1 MSLSAAEF
9 DLRAR
14 ISRRAGAM
22 LDDLRRFV
30 AIPTGPGGMAGLDV
44 LRGLM
49 CDRLA
54 AAGGHVRL
62 ATGVPR
68 PEWLSEAASGEP
80 PPTAI
85 VTGPRPEGS
94 KRILLSGHLDTVHPV
109 DSGFRELT
117 LASDGA
123 KATGPGVVDMK
134 GGLVIALH
142 AVEAL
147 AEAGV
152 PVAWSFVLNSDEET
166 GSYAS
171 DAALRAVAAEH
182 DIGLALEPAMADGGL
197 VIERPGSGQF
207 MLEVQGRSAH
217 VGRDFAA
224 GISAVT
230 ALAHRLVALAAMARP
245 DEGVIVSV
253 GPIDGGHATNVVP
266 DRARAWGN
274 VRFINEDV
282 GRALR
287 EQLMTLATKEVG
299 EAALAAG
306 QAAVTVRSSFNRPA
320 KPLTD
325 GTKVLAEAARAA
337 AEDLGQKLPFGK
349 TGGVCDGNNL
359 QAAGLATIDTLGVR
373 GGGLHTPQEWIELAS
388 LVERCQ
394 LLAVLMG
401 RLSVGSPPL
410 K

>member
-1 MSLSAAEF
+1 MSLSALEV

-14 ISRRAGAM
+14 VSRRAGAM
-22 LDDLRRFV
+22 LEDLRRFV
-30 AIPTGPGGMAGLDV
+30 AIPTGPGGAAGLNE

-54 AAGGHVRL
+54 AVGGHVRL
-62 ATGVPR
+62 AAGVPR
-68 PEWLSEAASGEP
+68 PEWLSEAASDEP

-85 VTGPRPEGS
+85 VTGPHPHGL
-94 KRILLSGHLDTVHPV
+94 KRVLLSGHLDTVHPAEG
-109 DSGFRELT
+109 GFRELVVS
-117 LASDGA
+117 ADGA

-142 AVEAL
+142 ALEAL

-171 DAALRAVAAEH
+171 DAALRAVAGDHE
-182 DIGLALEPAMADGGL
+182 IGLALEPAMADGGL

-207 MLEVQGRSAH
+207 MLEVQGRAAH

-230 ALAHRLVALAAMARP
+230 ALAHRLVALAAMAKP
-245 DEGVIVSV
+245 EEGVIVSV

-274 VRFINEDV
+274 VRFSNEDL
-282 GRALR
+282 GRDLR
-287 EQLMTLATKEVG
+287 EQLMALATTEVG

-306 QAAVTVRSSFNRPA
+306 KAGVTVRASFNRPA
-320 KPLTD
+320 KPLID
-325 GTKVLAEAARAA
+325 GTKALAEAARAA
-337 AEDLGQKLPFGK
+337 AESLGQKLPFGK

-401 RLSVGSPPL
+401 RLSVGSPSPS
-410 K
+410 